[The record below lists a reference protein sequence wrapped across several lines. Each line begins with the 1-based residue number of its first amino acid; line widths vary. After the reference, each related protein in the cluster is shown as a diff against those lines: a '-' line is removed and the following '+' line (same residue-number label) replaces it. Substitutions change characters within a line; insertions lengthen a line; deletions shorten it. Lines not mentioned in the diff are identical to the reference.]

1 VEALYWNGVP
11 IRRAIELNG
20 QNQAGSNPEARLAR
34 GLDNLTVRPLDT
46 MLPPDEEW
54 VDLGYR
60 SKAGEVLTQRFE
72 WWVYDSTTETAGTSP
87 DEKKRAAVDIKKTKT
102 NQFKKAFFT
111 PPRPVKVRQAFKE
124 IF

>member
-34 GLDNLTVRPLDT
+34 GLDNLTVRPLDA
-46 MLPPDEEW
+46 MLPPDEKW
-54 VDLGYR
+54 VDLTYR
-60 SKAGEVLTQRFE
+60 SKAGEILTQHFE
-72 WWVYDSTTETAGTSP
+72 WWVYDSTTEATAVTT
-87 DEKKRAAVDIKKTKT
+87 DEKKRAATDVKKTKT

-111 PPRPVKVRQAFKE
+111 RP
-124 IF
+124 